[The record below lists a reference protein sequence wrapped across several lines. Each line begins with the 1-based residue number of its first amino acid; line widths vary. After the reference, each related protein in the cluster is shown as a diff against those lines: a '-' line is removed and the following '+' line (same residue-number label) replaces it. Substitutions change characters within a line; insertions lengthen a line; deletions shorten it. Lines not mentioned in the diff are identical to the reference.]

1 MSRSRRYISPLVIV
15 MMLFITVL
23 TGCERKPLYLAQR
36 GTLSVDVSVYDIQ
49 LELLWGIDWR
59 TEWQYLWDE
68 SLHGPIGYTEPSG
81 VRTNVYCL
89 NEDNQRSRYTTR
101 NMPKNGGR
109 VNLTTEQTYDM
120 IFFNNDTEY
129 ILFST
134 DDENTY
140 YNATTRA
147 NMKSA
152 YTRSYDHY
160 NQPDQ
165 LLGTYI
171 QDLYVSDDPEDY
183 TLQYDKEGIPY
194 FLYKVTA
201 SLTPYT
207 FIYLY
212 QIMLINNTDSEGKR
226 INGCEG
232 ISIDGMSS
240 GVDLF
245 TRITDSLNLVTLT
258 QEDIKPL
265 QTNRALRLPDGTETT
280 GDICAARVMT
290 WGLPGIDPLE
300 KVLARTNV
308 EPKDS
313 IQVGLGLTL
322 RNGSVYSIQ
331 RNITEQIKR
340 RPAGGII
347 TLVVDAAEIPDSVI
361 NNKPQSGG
369 GFDAS
374 VDNWE
379 NEIEADIII

>member
-1 MSRSRRYISPLVIV
+1 
-15 MMLFITVL
+15 
-23 TGCERKPLYLAQR
+23 
-36 GTLSVDVSVYDIQ
+36 
-49 LELLWGIDWR
+49 
-59 TEWQYLWDE
+59 
-68 SLHGPIGYTEPSG
+68 
-81 VRTNVYCL
+81 
-89 NEDNQRSRYTTR
+89 
-101 NMPKNGGR
+101 
-109 VNLTTEQTYDM
+109 
-120 IFFNNDTEY
+120 
-129 ILFST
+129 
-134 DDENTY
+134 
-140 YNATTRA
+140 
-147 NMKSA
+147 
-152 YTRSYDHY
+152 
-160 NQPDQ
+160 
-165 LLGTYI
+165 
-171 QDLYVSDDPEDY
+171 
-183 TLQYDKEGIPY
+183 
-194 FLYKVTA
+194 
-201 SLTPYT
+201 
-207 FIYLY
+207 
-212 QIMLINNTDSEGKR
+212 MLINNTDSEGKR
-226 INGCEG
+226 VNGCEG

-240 GVDLF
+240 GVDIF

-258 QEDIKPL
+258 QEDIKPM

-300 KVLARTNV
+300 KVLARANV